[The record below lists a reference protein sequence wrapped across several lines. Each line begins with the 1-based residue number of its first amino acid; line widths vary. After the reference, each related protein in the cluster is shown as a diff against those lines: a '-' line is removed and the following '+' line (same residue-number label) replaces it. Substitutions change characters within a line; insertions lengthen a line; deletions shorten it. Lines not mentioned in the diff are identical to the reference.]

1 MLLDVSNLSVS
12 ANGKKILANLN
23 LNINKGE
30 VHTIMG
36 PNGTGKSTLANV
48 ITGKDGYDITDGR
61 IILSSKDV
69 SHIPSDERARLG
81 IFMSFQHPI
90 EIPGVSWNSFLK
102 ASINSVR
109 KEHGKVD
116 ITPTDFM
123 KKLKENAELL
133 EIDYK
138 LLKRDVNHGF
148 SGGEKKKFEI
158 LQMLLL
164 EPKLVILDEIDSG
177 LDVDALRIIAKNIN
191 NFRSKENSIIII
203 THYNRLLDY
212 VIPDFVHIFSGG
224 SIVKSGDKNLAK
236 EVEEQGYDDFK

>member
-1 MLLDVSNLSVS
+1 MLLEVSNLSVS

-224 SIVKSGDKNLAK
+224 TIVKSGDKNLAK

>member
-1 MLLDVSNLSVS
+1 
-12 ANGKKILANLN
+12 
-23 LNINKGE
+23 
-30 VHTIMG
+30 
-36 PNGTGKSTLANV
+36 
-48 ITGKDGYDITDGR
+48 
-61 IILSSKDV
+61 
-69 SHIPSDERARLG
+69 
-81 IFMSFQHPI
+81 
-90 EIPGVSWNSFLK
+90 
-102 ASINSVR
+102 
-109 KEHGKVD
+109 
-116 ITPTDFM
+116 M
-123 KKLKENAELL
+123 KKLIEKSEMIV
-133 EIDYK
+133 IDYK
-138 LLKRDVNHGF
+138 LLKREVNHGF
-148 SGGEKKKFEI
+148 TGGEKKKFEI

>member
-1 MLLDVSNLSVS
+1 MFPFIFGICRSFVRVYLL
-12 ANGKKILANLN
+12 
-23 LNINKGE
+23 
-30 VHTIMG
+30 H
-36 PNGTGKSTLANV
+36 ANV

>member
-1 MLLDVSNLSVS
+1 MLLEVSNLSVG
-12 ANGKKILANLN
+12 ANGKKILTNLN

-48 ITGKDGYDITDGR
+48 ISGKDGYDITNGS
-61 IILSSKDV
+61 IKLSSKDL
-69 SHIPSDERARLG
+69 SQIPSDERARLG

-102 ASINSVR
+102 ASINAVR
-109 KEHGKVD
+109 KEQGKED
-116 ITPTDFM
+116 ISSVDFM
-123 KKLKENAELL
+123 KELKEKAELL
-133 EIDYK
+133 DIDFK

-164 EPKLVILDEIDSG
+164 KPKLVILDEIDSG
-177 LDVDALRIIAKNIN
+177 LDVDALKVISKNIN
-191 NFRSKENSIIII
+191 DFRSKENSIIII

-212 VIPDFVHIFSGG
+212 VVPDFVHIFSNGT
-224 SIVKSGDKNLAK
+224 IVKSGDKKLAK
-236 EVEEQGYDDFK
+236 EVEDQGYDDFK

>member
-1 MLLDVSNLSVS
+1 MLLEVSNLSVS

-116 ITPTDFM
+116 IIPTDFM

>member
-1 MLLDVSNLSVS
+1 MLLEVSNLSVS
-12 ANGKKILANLN
+12 ANGKKILVNLN

-61 IILSSKDV
+61 IMLSSKDV

-224 SIVKSGDKNLAK
+224 TIVKSGDKNLAK

>member
-1 MLLDVSNLSVS
+1 MLLEVSNLSVS

>member
-1 MLLDVSNLSVS
+1 
-12 ANGKKILANLN
+12 
-23 LNINKGE
+23 
-30 VHTIMG
+30 MG

>member
-1 MLLDVSNLSVS
+1 MLLEVSNLSVS

-36 PNGTGKSTLANV
+36 PNGIGKSTLANV

-61 IILSSKDV
+61 IMLSSKDV

-224 SIVKSGDKNLAK
+224 TIVKSGDKNLAK

>member
-1 MLLDVSNLSVS
+1 MLLKVSNLSVS

-69 SHIPSDERARLG
+69 SHITSDERARLG

-116 ITPTDFM
+116 ITPADFM
-123 KKLKENAELL
+123 KELKEKAALL

-212 VIPDFVHIFSGG
+212 VIPDFVHIFSSG

-236 EVEEQGYDDFK
+236 EVEKQGYDGFE

>member
-1 MLLDVSNLSVS
+1 MLLEVSNLSVS

-224 SIVKSGDKNLAK
+224 SIVKSGNKNLAK

>member
-1 MLLDVSNLSVS
+1 MLLEVSNLSVS

-61 IILSSKDV
+61 IMLSSKDV

-133 EIDYK
+133 EIDFK

-177 LDVDALRIIAKNIN
+177 LDVDALKIIAKNIN
-191 NFRSKENSIIII
+191 NFRSNENSIIII

-224 SIVKSGDKNLAK
+224 AIVKSGDKNLAK

>member
-1 MLLDVSNLSVS
+1 MLLEVSNLSVS

-69 SHIPSDERARLG
+69 SHITSDERARLG

-138 LLKRDVNHGF
+138 LLNYSLGPCLSD
-148 SGGEKKKFEI
+148 
-158 LQMLLL
+158 
-164 EPKLVILDEIDSG
+164 
-177 LDVDALRIIAKNIN
+177 
-191 NFRSKENSIIII
+191 
-203 THYNRLLDY
+203 
-212 VIPDFVHIFSGG
+212 
-224 SIVKSGDKNLAK
+224 
-236 EVEEQGYDDFK
+236 

>member
-1 MLLDVSNLSVS
+1 MLLEVSNLSVS

-177 LDVDALRIIAKNIN
+177 LDVDALKIIAKNIN
-191 NFRSKENSIIII
+191 NFRSNENSIIII

-224 SIVKSGDKNLAK
+224 AIVKSGDKNLAK

>member
-1 MLLDVSNLSVS
+1 MLLEVSNLSVS
-12 ANGKKILANLN
+12 ANGKKILTNLN
-23 LNINKGE
+23 LNINEGE

-48 ITGKDGYDITDGR
+48 ISGKDGYDITDGS
-61 IILSSKDV
+61 IKLSSKDL
-69 SHIPSDERARLG
+69 SQIPSDERARLG

-109 KEHGKVD
+109 KEQGKED
-116 ITPTDFM
+116 IAPVDFM
-123 KKLKENAELL
+123 KELKEKAELL
-133 EIDYK
+133 GIDYK

-164 EPKLVILDEIDSG
+164 KPKLAILDEIDSG
-177 LDVDALRIIAKNIN
+177 LDVDALKIIAKNIN
-191 NFRSKENSIIII
+191 DFRSKENSIIII

-212 VIPDFVHIFSGG
+212 VIPDFVHIFSSGT
-224 SIVKSGDKNLAK
+224 IAKSGDKNLAK
-236 EVEEQGYDDFK
+236 QVEDHGYDDFK

>member
-1 MLLDVSNLSVS
+1 MLLEVSNLSVS

-191 NFRSKENSIIII
+191 NFRNKENSIIII

>member
-1 MLLDVSNLSVS
+1 MLLEVSNLSVS
-12 ANGKKILANLN
+12 ANGKKILVNLN

>member
-1 MLLDVSNLSVS
+1 MLLEVSNLSVS

-36 PNGTGKSTLANV
+36 PNGIGKSTLANV

-224 SIVKSGDKNLAK
+224 TIVKSGDKNLAK

>member
-1 MLLDVSNLSVS
+1 MLLEVSNLSVS

-30 VHTIMG
+30 IHTIMG

>member
-1 MLLDVSNLSVS
+1 MLLEVSNLSVS
-12 ANGKKILANLN
+12 ANGKKILVNLN

-224 SIVKSGDKNLAK
+224 TIVKSGDKNLAK